1 MVSFFS
7 QINFK
12 RYEDPVKQLK
22 IVVPNPNP
30 SLWKIN
36 VKSKMEKKSQEL
48 QQDSNVVEEERMVAV
63 SCLCPVSRP

>member
-22 IVVPNPNP
+22 IVVQWL

-48 QQDSNVVEEERMVAV
+48 QQDSNIVEEERMVAV